1 MISEK
6 AVKIHVEFYS
16 FLYRIEV
23 DETSLR
29 EFAAIL
35 LGLGLLSESLLFT
48 GVARCEVCF
57 GLCCES
63 DIAIVLL
70 CKMILLYGTQ

>member
-29 EFAAIL
+29 EFAAKL
-35 LGLGLLSESLLFT
+35 QGGMGNTAKRWYFLVLQ
-48 GVARCEVCF
+48 GVRDALDDAAKVTLR
-57 GLCCES
+57 
-63 DIAIVLL
+63 
-70 CKMILLYGTQ
+70 

>member
-29 EFAAIL
+29 EFAAKLQGHTEEKTEL
-35 LGLGLLSESLLFT
+35 LLEVDTSLYDEREL
-48 GVARCEVCF
+48 
-57 GLCCES
+57 
-63 DIAIVLL
+63 
-70 CKMILLYGTQ
+70 K

>member
-6 AVKIHVEFYS
+6 AVKIHVEFNS

-29 EFAAIL
+29 EFAAKL
-35 LGLGLLSESLLFT
+35 QGHVMAESIESGMQNDDIQAWMLF
-48 GVARCEVCF
+48 VIFR
-57 GLCCES
+57 
-63 DIAIVLL
+63 
-70 CKMILLYGTQ
+70 

>member
-6 AVKIHVEFYS
+6 AVKIHVDFYS

-29 EFAAIL
+29 EFAAKL
-35 LGLGLLSESLLFT
+35 QRQ
-48 GVARCEVCF
+48 GVRDALDDAAKVTLR
-57 GLCCES
+57 
-63 DIAIVLL
+63 
-70 CKMILLYGTQ
+70 

>member
-1 MISEK
+1 MLIRLGEWFDVYEK

-29 EFAAIL
+29 EFAAKL
-35 LGLGLLSESLLFT
+35 QGHG
-48 GVARCEVCF
+48 
-57 GLCCES
+57 
-63 DIAIVLL
+63 
-70 CKMILLYGTQ
+70 

>member
-29 EFAAIL
+29 EFAAKL
-35 LGLGLLSESLLFT
+35 QGGMGNT
-48 GVARCEVCF
+48 AKR
-57 GLCCES
+57 
-63 DIAIVLL
+63 
-70 CKMILLYGTQ
+70 

>member
-29 EFAAIL
+29 EFAAKL
-35 LGLGLLSESLLFT
+35 QGHALKVT
-48 GVARCEVCF
+48 EVVM
-57 GLCCES
+57 LKLT
-63 DIAIVLL
+63 AP
-70 CKMILLYGTQ
+70 KKAKAKK

>member
-29 EFAAIL
+29 EFAAKL
-35 LGLGLLSESLLFT
+35 QGHGYFLVLQ
-48 GVARCEVCF
+48 GVRDALDDAAKVTLR
-57 GLCCES
+57 
-63 DIAIVLL
+63 
-70 CKMILLYGTQ
+70 

>member
-6 AVKIHVEFYS
+6 AVKIHVEFNS

-29 EFAAIL
+29 EFAAKL
-35 LGLGLLSESLLFT
+35 KGMGNT
-48 GVARCEVCF
+48 AKR
-57 GLCCES
+57 
-63 DIAIVLL
+63 
-70 CKMILLYGTQ
+70 